1 MDDVPITE
9 ACLMTFV
16 SHSSCQP
23 YLEAHSC
30 TFAAELFSSFNGNM
44 WRAASAT
51 SFSRNSCGVI
61 STNPFKRRAGGSS
74 GGPPPA
80 PVTGAGGCW
89 LANGAQKARGCAG
102 VRAGK
107 LQFSTISDFRFVS
120 LLFQRSG
127 RGMTQAILL
136 ITDSQVRDAAMR
148 AQLSSN
154 EKQLIQFAVVA
165 IYQHRRR
172 KGASAAILAGGITVE
187 TQHDKCK
194 KQGVGLRIL
203 RILVPP
209 HPPCRAIK
217 MPGGKT
223 VETQRRK

>member
-1 MDDVPITE
+1 
-9 ACLMTFV
+9 
-16 SHSSCQP
+16 
-23 YLEAHSC
+23 
-30 TFAAELFSSFNGNM
+30 
-44 WRAASAT
+44 
-51 SFSRNSCGVI
+51 
-61 STNPFKRRAGGSS
+61 
-74 GGPPPA
+74 
-80 PVTGAGGCW
+80 
-89 LANGAQKARGCAG
+89 
-102 VRAGK
+102 
-107 LQFSTISDFRFVS
+107 
-120 LLFQRSG
+120 
-127 RGMTQAILL
+127 MTQAILL

-194 KQGVGLRIL
+194 KQGVGLMIL